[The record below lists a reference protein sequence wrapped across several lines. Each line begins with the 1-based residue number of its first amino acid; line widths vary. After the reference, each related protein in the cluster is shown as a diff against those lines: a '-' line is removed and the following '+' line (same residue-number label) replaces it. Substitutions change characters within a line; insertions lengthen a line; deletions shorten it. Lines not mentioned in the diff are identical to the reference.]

1 MLNDPTLTSA
11 RSMAHNESKYPNSHE
26 FIPERFLSD
35 DGTLK
40 PDDTEH
46 ITFGFGRRICVGR
59 HFADTS
65 VWSVIVK
72 VLASFTIEK
81 ARDEN
86 GMEIPLEP
94 KFSTGIA
101 M

>member
-1 MLNDPTLTSA
+1 MS
-11 RSMAHNESKYPNSHE
+11 RNESKYPKPQE
-26 FIPERFLSD
+26 FIPERFLND
-35 DGTLK
+35 DGTLNS
-40 PDDTEH
+40 DDVEN
-46 ITFGFGRRICVGR
+46 IAFGFGRRICVGR

-72 VLASFTIEK
+72 ILAVFAIEK

-86 GMEIPLEP
+86 GVEIPIEP
-94 KFSTGIA
+94 KFSSGLA